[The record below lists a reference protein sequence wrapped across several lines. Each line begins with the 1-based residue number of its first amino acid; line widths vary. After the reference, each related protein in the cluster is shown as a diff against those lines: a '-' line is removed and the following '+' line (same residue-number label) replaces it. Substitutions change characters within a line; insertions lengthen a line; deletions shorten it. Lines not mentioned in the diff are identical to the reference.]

1 MKILRALSK
10 LLVRVETALLV
21 LFLSAMVVFAF
32 GQVVL
37 RNLFGTS
44 LLWIDPLVRQTVL
57 WAGFIGAAL
66 ATADDRHISIDAFTK
81 FLSPGVK
88 SVVKIVT
95 GLAAAVVTF
104 FLALAAWGFL
114 GEEIASGGD
123 ERFLGMPSWAH
134 LVIIP
139 GGYALIALH
148 FLIGA
153 AVRAL
158 ERFGPGAREG
168 GMP

>member
-1 MKILRALSK
+1 MKILRALSNVLVRIETI
-10 LLVRVETALLV
+10 LLVV
-21 LFLSAMVVFAF
+21 FLSVMVVFAF

-37 RNLFGTS
+37 RNVFGTS

-66 ATADDRHISIDAFTK
+66 ATGEDRHISIDAFTK
-81 FLSPGVK
+81 FLSPETK
-88 SVVKIVT
+88 SVVKVVT
-95 GLAAAVVTF
+95 GVAAAVVTC

-114 GEEIASGGD
+114 REEITSGD
-123 ERFLGMPSWAH
+123 ELFLGIPSWAY

-139 GGYALIALH
+139 AGYGLIALH

-153 AVRAL
+153 VEGAV
-158 ERFGPGAREG
+158 ERFGRAGREG
-168 GMP
+168 GKP